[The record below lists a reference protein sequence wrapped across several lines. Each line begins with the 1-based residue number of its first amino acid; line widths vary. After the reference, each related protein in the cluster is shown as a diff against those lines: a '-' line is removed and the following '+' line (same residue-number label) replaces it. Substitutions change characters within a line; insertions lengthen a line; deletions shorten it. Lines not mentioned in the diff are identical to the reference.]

1 MSRTLLVCVPSS
13 NLSLAGDLAQFI
25 RTDVLLACVRERVK
39 NVHATYTVKN
49 ATHPD
54 SGFPGSPPC
63 TCVSFVCASTSTKS
77 INPEIVFT
85 LHIIERATSNGG
97 GSPSRFSCFTR
108 ECQSPTFVVDTL
120 FGSLLGGLT
129 HTDSHTGGYP
139 TQRPPSK
146 DPPRLSCFW
155 RRRLLAFSLLL
166 PCAFPLYFYASD
178 TGSLDENR

>member
-63 TCVSFVCASTSTKS
+63 TCVSFVCASTSTQS

-97 GSPSRFSCFTR
+97 FSKPFFLLHSRMPIPHIRRGQTLWLFAGGTHSHRFAHWWISNPTTSFQGSTASQLFLATTTPRVLSSSAVCF
-108 ECQSPTFVVDTL
+108 PTM
-120 FGSLLGGLT
+120 LL
-129 HTDSHTGGYP
+129 
-139 TQRPPSK
+139 
-146 DPPRLSCFW
+146 CF
-155 RRRLLAFSLLL
+155 
-166 PCAFPLYFYASD
+166 
-178 TGSLDENR
+178 